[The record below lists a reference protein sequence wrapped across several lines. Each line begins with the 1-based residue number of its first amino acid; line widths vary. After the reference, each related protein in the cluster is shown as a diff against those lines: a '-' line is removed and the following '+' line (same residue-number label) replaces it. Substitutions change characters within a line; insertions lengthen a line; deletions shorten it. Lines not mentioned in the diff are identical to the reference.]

1 MQHKK
6 LRRTHTHAHT
16 NDSPITCDSFQEYKK
31 QLKKPQLCL
40 FFQMREKQNKNK
52 TKKRDQKSKQ
62 HLDHF
67 EPILR
72 VVCTAD

>member
-1 MQHKK
+1 M
-6 LRRTHTHAHT
+6 
-16 NDSPITCDSFQEYKK
+16 I
-31 QLKKPQLCL
+31 
-40 FFQMREKQNKNK
+40 EKQNKNK